1 MSQPRPVYIPKT
13 IGEVMDLLG
22 SFMLSSPT
30 FKDEYFSERTI
41 DTEFYRLNEGL
52 KLVRNRLGEDRYGKL
67 IELSKRMRAHFEA
80 DPEDKT
86 EDAIKG
92 RELIL
97 EMEDLLKLRRS
108 PKEIN

>member
-22 SFMLSSPT
+22 TFMLSSPT
-30 FKDEYFSERTI
+30 FKDEYFTERTI
-41 DTEFYRLNEGL
+41 DTEFFRLNESL
-52 KLVRNRLGEDRYGKL
+52 SLIRHKLGDQRYGKL
-67 IELSKRMRAHFEA
+67 IELSNRMRAHFEA

-86 EDAIKG
+86 GDTVKG

-97 EMEDLLKLRRS
+97 EMEDLLKIRPSSQRH
-108 PKEIN
+108 